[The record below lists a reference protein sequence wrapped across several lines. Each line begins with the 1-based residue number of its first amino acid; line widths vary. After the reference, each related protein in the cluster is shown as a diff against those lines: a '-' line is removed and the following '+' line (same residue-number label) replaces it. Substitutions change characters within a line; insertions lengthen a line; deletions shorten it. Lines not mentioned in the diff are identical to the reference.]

1 MCLAALKLAL
11 AVVAVGQ
18 KLKAAE
24 SLPVARPKKKKKDS
38 KKFPLRISYV
48 LQFPVHPSIN
58 QIIVNRWYV
67 NRGLIMPFAYCG
79 FWHPLTWYL
88 ATPVRSTFTRPERKR
103 KRTTHFVP
111 EIQVQC
117 TIKRFWEL
125 WMPLMLMSISCTA
138 RKMSLLEWSL
148 TAY

>member
-1 MCLAALKLAL
+1 MD
-11 AVVAVGQ
+11 GS
-18 KLKAAE
+18 KAQFE
-24 SLPVARPKKKKKDS
+24 HRRNELIELPWH
-38 KKFPLRISYV
+38 FPLRISYV

-88 ATPVRSTFTRPERKR
+88 ATPVRSTITRPERKR

-117 TIKRFWEL
+117 AIKRFWEL

-138 RKMSLLEWSL
+138 RKMSLLEWSM